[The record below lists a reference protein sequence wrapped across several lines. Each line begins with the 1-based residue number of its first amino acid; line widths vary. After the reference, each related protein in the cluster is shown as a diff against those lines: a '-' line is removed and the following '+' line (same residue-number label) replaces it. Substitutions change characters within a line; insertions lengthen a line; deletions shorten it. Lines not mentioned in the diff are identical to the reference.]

1 MKPNA
6 TFLVLLSALCS
17 ISSTEALQNVPSD
30 SASGGSVEDIYI
42 ARSLRESRIA
52 PTEFCAQTRTGF
64 GSATI
69 EDRYTFRSTATRP
82 ADGLMVDANVNTIGR
97 LHACFGSTEDPAT
110 ANFYAEG
117 VLGGVPFTG
126 TGDCRALKR
135 DYPETGITGYR
146 CLLELRD
153 LPKAYIGGQLTTN
166 TVVSRNAIGE
176 KSDPPGYIQP
186 SIATVRLWK
195 RR

>member
-6 TFLVLLSALCS
+6 TFLILLSALCS
-17 ISSTEALQNVPSD
+17 ISSSEALQIAPSD
-30 SASGGSVEDIYI
+30 SASSSPVEDIYI

-52 PTEFCAQTRTGF
+52 PTEFCSQTRTGF
-64 GSATI
+64 GSATV
-69 EDRYTFRSTATRP
+69 EDQYTFRSTATRP
-82 ADGLMVDANVNTIGR
+82 ADGLMVDANVTTIGR
-97 LHACFGSTEDPAT
+97 LHACFGSTGDPAT

-126 TGDCRALKR
+126 TGECRALKR

-176 KSDPPGYIQP
+176 RSDPPGYIQS